1 MRFMFLRCLVLLP
14 AIFPIVAIASPP
26 PSLTVDIIDRGEMTS
41 IPQGAQ
47 RVPLLALRFRASC
60 ASDVP
65 VAGITLF
72 HSGRGALSDIL
83 RVYALLGA
91 ERLSRGRGFRS
102 QRGEVQLRFRGFTV
116 PACGEEIVQF
126 AADFSSDASIA
137 SEHALVL
144 RSVEDV
150 DTLSAAARLL
160 GSPSGGRRI
169 AGEFEGTVAVSV
181 LAPNTNVRY
190 GDRRVIARIRFTAGS
205 TNDHL
210 LQVVTLTNE
219 GKARNG
225 DLQNLF
231 LEARR
236 GERIT
241 GVAPAM
247 ENDRIHLR
255 FDPPLLL
262 KRNAQRLLELRAD
275 VRAGRRKTIE
285 LILQEPGDLEAVRAG
300 PGRSIRAH

>member
-1 MRFMFLRCLVLLP
+1 MLLVAALVLAP
-14 AIFPIVAIASPP
+14 AQPL
-26 PSLTVDIIDRGEMTS
+26 LTVDIIEQGEMTS

-91 ERLSRGRGFRS
+91 ERLSRGRGFNS
-102 QRGEVQLRFRGFTV
+102 QRGEVQLRFRSFTV

-144 RSVEDV
+144 RNVEDV
-150 DTLSAAARLL
+150 DTPSAAARLL

-169 AGEFEGTVAVSV
+169 AGESEGTVAVSV
-181 LAPNTNVRY
+181 LAPGTTVRY
-190 GDRRVIARIRFTAGS
+190 GDGRVIARIRFTAGS

-210 LQVVTLTNE
+210 LQAVTLTNE
-219 GKARNG
+219 GDARNG

-231 LEARR
+231 LEARSGGR
-236 GERIT
+236 VT
-241 GVAPAM
+241 VVAPAM
-247 ENDRIHLR
+247 EGDRIHLR
-255 FDPPLLL
+255 FDPPFLL
-262 KRNAQRLLELRAD
+262 KRNARRLLELRAD

-285 LILQEPGDLEAVRAG
+285 LILQEPGDLEAVRTR
-300 PGRSIRAH
+300 PRRSIQAQ